1 LVKLGKGW
9 RGEGRG
15 WAPVKLVELEGLAV
29 CVRVD
34 WARMCPKMTVGS
46 DKLVYR
52 LPPDRAHHFE

>member
-34 WARMCPKMTVGS
+34 RARMCLKFGVVGL
-46 DKLVYR
+46 KRRVK
-52 LPPDRAHHFE
+52 